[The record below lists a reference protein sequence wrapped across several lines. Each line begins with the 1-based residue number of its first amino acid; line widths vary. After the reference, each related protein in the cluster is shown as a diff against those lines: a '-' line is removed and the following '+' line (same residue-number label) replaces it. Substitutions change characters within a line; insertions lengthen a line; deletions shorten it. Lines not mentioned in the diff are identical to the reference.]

1 MKQKIMKQIILKN
14 KSLFSQITTII
25 IALCLSFFYM
35 KDHRMS
41 DNWMGPYL
49 SAAHN
54 LSWAGTFKISIE
66 EVNYFK
72 DLSIVEQDS

>member
-1 MKQKIMKQIILKN
+1 MKNKFLFIQII
-14 KSLFSQITTII
+14 TII
-25 IALCLSFFYM
+25 IALCVSFFYL

-54 LSWAGTFKISIE
+54 LSWAGTFKISVE
-66 EVNYFK
+66 EVNDFN
-72 DLSIVEQDS
+72 DLIKIKCIC